1 MRRSKLEAYEAILEV
16 LVNEPLSVEK
26 IAYETDLDCTVLV
39 ERLDYLLQ
47 NGLVELRPIGKKGGY
62 AITERGVAVLKALN
76 FQKYL
81 ARIANK
87 LSLID
92 EALQVISKHNRDSE
106 ENTEG

>member
-1 MRRSKLEAYEAILEV
+1 MHKSKLETYEAILGV

-26 IAYETDLDCTVLV
+26 IAYETDLDCMVLV

-47 NGLVELRPIGKKGGY
+47 NGLVDLRPIGKKGGY

-76 FQKYL
+76 FQKYI

-92 EALQVISKHNRDSE
+92 EALQVISKHNPDPE
-106 ENTEG
+106 ENTES

>member
-1 MRRSKLEAYEAILEV
+1 MRRSKLETYEAILEA

-26 IAYETDLDCTVLV
+26 TAYETDMGCTVLV

-47 NGLVELRPIGKKGGY
+47 NGLVELRQIGEKGGY

-92 EALQVISKHNRDSE
+92 EALQVISKHNPDPEEDSE
-106 ENTEG
+106 S